1 MFYKLFKCNYLM
13 NFIIHNNTILH
24 LLMNR
29 IRIYSQ
35 RNRYNSIDESKFKS
49 TTYRPIQEKNLQLIN
64 KNTLILYINR
74 ICKYIQELQQY
85 KNEGYIR
92 NILNKIFTSTSNFK
106 DIQEIFNI
114 PVVHLNRDILL
125 NRTIH
130 FINTLQIKPSQQTLY
145 LQNFMKWFAYL
156 DELLY
161 SEMEKI
167 HEHYLCGIQ
176 SKIVDQI
183 KLNKLKQV
191 ELKRTLNP
199 KKKEI
204 IQYIN
209 QFSIKPIHKQFSSV
223 QSIEQYE
230 NKFGEFDLISSY
242 SRNYAKQLDK
252 INLDLNQYYQ

>member
-1 MFYKLFKCNYLM
+1 
-13 NFIIHNNTILH
+13 
-24 LLMNR
+24 MNR

-35 RNRYNSIDESKFKS
+35 RNRYNSIDETKFKS
-49 TTYRPIQEKNLQLIN
+49 STYRPIQEKNLQLIN

-92 NILNKIFTSTSNFK
+92 NILNKIFTSTSNFQ

-125 NRTIH
+125 NRTINL
-130 FINTLQIKPSQQTLY
+130 INTLQIKPSQQTLY
-145 LQNFMKWFAYL
+145 ISNFMKWFAYF

-161 SEMEKI
+161 NEMEKI
-167 HEHYLCGIQ
+167 HEHYLQGIQ
-176 SKIVDQI
+176 SKIIDQI
-183 KLNKLKQV
+183 KLNKHKQV

-209 QFSIKPIHKQFSSV
+209 QFTIKPIHKQFSSV
-223 QSIEQYE
+223 QKIEHFE
-230 NKFGEFDLISSY
+230 NKYGEFELISSY

-252 INLDLNQYYQ
+252 INLDLNQFYQ